1 MFLFIRIQIKT
12 LLINTFQFAEKQ
24 KLLKQNY
31 SLWCVFKQITTS
43 ASTSK
48 PTTNQIASFK
58 CVYFRCGK
66 GLNGRWVYYNSMATI
81 DSESNCVPHVQPCDE
96 LLTWLSMSDR
106 EMMDISRKDMNVLQR
121 RLYCDSSICMYQPIT
136 SK

>member
-1 MFLFIRIQIKT
+1 MELFSVVCIQA
-12 LLINTFQFAEKQ
+12 NH
-24 KLLKQNY
+24 Y
-31 SLWCVFKQITTS
+31 V
-43 ASTSK
+43 
-48 PTTNQIASFK
+48 SFNK
-58 CVYFRCGK
+58 CGK

-96 LLTWLSMSDR
+96 LLTWLSISDR